1 MHINTTIDDELI
13 HQARQLSGW
22 QTTTDLIE
30 QALRAWIELKTT
42 LPHTIDS
49 TAQFTASSP
58 PYHDLD
64 FLAGTWTEPDSREF
78 FANLADL
85 SQIDEE
91 LWR

>member
-1 MHINTTIDDELI
+1 MHLTTTINDELI
-13 HQARQLSGW
+13 HQARQLSSW
-22 QTTTDLIE
+22 QTTTELIKE
-30 QALRAWIELKTT
+30 ALQAWIELKT
-42 LPHTIDS
+42 PPPAVGAS
-49 TAQFTASSP
+49 AQLTVLSP

-64 FLAGTWTEPDSREF
+64 FLAGTWTEQDSREF

>member
-22 QTTTDLIE
+22 QTTTELIE
-30 QALRAWIELKTT
+30 EALRAWIELKTT
-42 LPHTIDS
+42 PPHAVNS
-49 TAQFTASSP
+49 TAQFTVSSP

-64 FLAGTWTEPDSREF
+64 FLAGTWTEQDSREF

>member
-1 MHINTTIDDELI
+1 MYINTTIDDKLI
-13 HQARQLSGW
+13 HQARQLSGG
-22 QTTTDLIE
+22 QTTSDLIE
-30 QALRAWIELKTT
+30 QALRAWIELKTSP
-42 LPHTIDS
+42 PHAVDT
-49 TAQFTASSP
+49 TAKVTVSSP

-64 FLAGTWTEPDSREF
+64 FLAGTWTEQDSREF

>member
-1 MHINTTIDDELI
+1 MYITTTIDDELI

-22 QTTTDLIE
+22 QTTSDLIE
-30 QALRAWIELKTT
+30 EALRAWIELKTT
-42 LPHTIDS
+42 SLHAIDS
-49 TAQFTASSP
+49 TAQVMVSSP

-64 FLAGTWTEPDSREF
+64 FLAGTWTEQDSREF